1 LISPPF
7 EAPLATQLLHPITY
21 PPHYAMNND
30 NIERLREQLRET
42 SNNVEH
48 RREQLRDT
56 LKYADKWEVLKPLI
70 EHLFLDQRYTVPK
83 IREVIKA
90 LFDFPAK

>member
-1 LISPPF
+1 
-7 EAPLATQLLHPITY
+7 
-21 PPHYAMNND
+21 MNND
-30 NIERLREQLRET
+30 NIERL
-42 SNNVEH
+42 
-48 RREQLRDT
+48 REQLRDT